1 MCQSQ
6 RPNASTTPLSFY
18 FKFYKMGLHCLL
30 MKIDIL
36 LQMNYQSCSIL
47 IMGEAVHVAGGKGY
61 RRNLCYESQFC
72 SEPKTALGNKVY

>member
-6 RPNASTTPLSFY
+6 RPNASTTPLSFH

-30 MKIDIL
+30 MKIV
-36 LQMNYQSCSIL
+36 

-61 RRNLCYESQFC
+61 RRNLCYEPQLC